1 MPRIG
6 GRLKPRNVAPGLQR
20 APEWATPGQAKEAS
34 IPLSI
39 LQLIFDLIDMR
50 SFSNLWYWIALAVTW
65 STASHW
71 VLGVP
76 FDMVQQARR
85 RGGQAAEDMM
95 TLTGV
100 NVRRLV
106 MIGREAGAMVALG
119 AAFVL
124 SSLVVLGFGYG
135 IEFAQAVALL
145 ALPLAVV
152 AGLSLRMAARIAPV
166 LARDPS
172 PEEVARLLMRHR
184 LRVQVVGIVA
194 ITITAL
200 WGMFQNLRIS
210 ILH

>member
-1 MPRIG
+1 
-6 GRLKPRNVAPGLQR
+6 
-20 APEWATPGQAKEAS
+20 
-34 IPLSI
+34 
-39 LQLIFDLIDMR
+39 MR

-85 RGGQAAEDMM
+85 RGGQAAEDMV

-106 MIGREAGAMVALG
+106 MIGREAGAIVALG
-119 AAFVL
+119 VAFVL

-135 IEFAQAVALL
+135 IEFAQALALL
-145 ALPLAVV
+145 AVPLALVG
-152 AGLSLRMAARIAPV
+152 GLSLRMAVRIEPV
-166 LARDPS
+166 LARDPA

-184 LRVQVVGIVA
+184 VSVQLVGVVA
-194 ITITAL
+194 ITFTAL
-200 WGMFQNLRIS
+200 WGMFQNLQVS
-210 ILH
+210 VLH

>member
-1 MPRIG
+1 
-6 GRLKPRNVAPGLQR
+6 
-20 APEWATPGQAKEAS
+20 
-34 IPLSI
+34 
-39 LQLIFDLIDMR
+39 MR